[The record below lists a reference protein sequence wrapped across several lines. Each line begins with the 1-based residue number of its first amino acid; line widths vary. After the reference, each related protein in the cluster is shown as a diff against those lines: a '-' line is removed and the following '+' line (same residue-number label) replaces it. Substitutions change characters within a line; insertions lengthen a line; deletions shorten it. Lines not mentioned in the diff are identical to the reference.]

1 MSGANASAI
10 ARSHL
15 EMSGANASAI
25 ARSHLEDDFRLIET
39 MGVSEHGEVQL
50 LDRHLERLNRSA
62 RFFDFKCDLAK
73 VRDDIVRAVPRDGSA
88 ACLRLT
94 LARNGESNIKSGPSP
109 TGYAQRLRLSSV
121 RVYSGDVFLYHKTT
135 NRGIYEEARKE
146 CDEQTDAILINE
158 RGEITET
165 TIMNIAVFRDGQWIT
180 PQTSCGLLPGVM
192 REELLARREVVKG
205 VIFANELRREE
216 PIRCFNALRGMHEI
230 VFQPRSGGIV
240 GRPIRDGV

>member
-1 MSGANASAI
+1 MSGTNASAI
-10 ARSHL
+10 ERSHL
-15 EMSGANASAI
+15 NDE
-25 ARSHLEDDFRLIET
+25 FRLIET

-62 RFFDFKCDLAK
+62 RFFSFKCHVAK
-73 VRDDIVRAVPRDGSA
+73 LRDDILRAVPRDGRP

-94 LARNGESNIKSGPSP
+94 LANNGESTLESGALP

-121 RVYSGDVFLYHKTT
+121 RVHSDDVFLYHKTT
-135 NRGIYEEARKE
+135 HRGIYEQARKD

-165 TIMNIAVFRDGQWIT
+165 TIMNIAVFRDGRWIT

-192 REELLARREVVKG
+192 REELLGRGEMVEGVVH
-205 VIFANELRREE
+205 ASELRPGEL
-216 PIRCFNALRGMHEI
+216 IRCFNALRG
-230 VFQPRSGGIV
+230 VFDVMFKESGIKPQTAQKGHKKAH
-240 GRPIRDGV
+240 RRL

>member
-1 MSGANASAI
+1 MSGANASAIARSHLEMSGANASAI

-73 VRDDIVRAVPRDGSA
+73 VRDDIVRAVPHDGWP

-94 LARNGESNIKSGPSP
+94 LAKNG
-109 TGYAQRLRLSSV
+109 
-121 RVYSGDVFLYHKTT
+121 D
-135 NRGIYEEARKE
+135 RK
-146 CDEQTDAILINE
+146 
-158 RGEITET
+158 
-165 TIMNIAVFRDGQWIT
+165 
-180 PQTSCGLLPGVM
+180 
-192 REELLARREVVKG
+192 
-205 VIFANELRREE
+205 
-216 PIRCFNALRGMHEI
+216 
-230 VFQPRSGGIV
+230 
-240 GRPIRDGV
+240 

>member
-1 MSGANASAI
+1 MSGANASAT

-15 EMSGANASAI
+15 EMSGANASAL
-25 ARSHLEDDFRLIET
+25 ARRHLGDDFRLIET

-62 RFFDFKCDLAK
+62 RFFDFQCDLAK
-73 VRDDIVRAVPRDGSA
+73 VRDDIVRAVPHDGWP

-94 LARNGESNIKSGPSP
+94 LARNGESNLKSGPLP

-121 RVYSGDVFLYHKTT
+121 RVHSGDVFLYHKTT
-135 NRGIYEEARKE
+135 HRGIYEEARKE
-146 CDEQTDAILINE
+146 CDGQTDAILINE

-165 TIMNIAVFRDGQWIT
+165 TIMNIAVFRDGRWIT

-192 REELLARREVVKG
+192 REELLARREVVEG
-205 VIFANELRREE
+205 VIPANELRREE
-216 PIRCFNALRGMHEI
+216 SIRCFNALRGMHEI
-230 VFQPRSGGIV
+230 VFQPRSG
-240 GRPIRDGV
+240 

>member
-1 MSGANASAI
+1 MSEANASPTG
-10 ARSHL
+10 RSHQ

-73 VRDDIVRAVPRDGSA
+73 VRDDISRAVPRDGSP

-94 LARNGESNIKSGPSP
+94 VARNGESNLESGPLP
-109 TGYAQRLRLSSV
+109 TSYARRLRLSSV
-121 RVYSGDVFLYHKTT
+121 RVHSGDVFLYHKTT
-135 NRGIYEEARKE
+135 HRGIYEQARKE

-158 RGEITET
+158 HGEITET
-165 TIMNIAVFRDGQWIT
+165 TIMNIAVFRDGLWIT
-180 PQTSCGLLPGVM
+180 PQSSCGLLPGVM
-192 REELLARREVVKG
+192 REELLARGEIVEGVVH
-205 VIFANELRREE
+205 ASQLRPGEI
-216 PIRCFNALRGMHEI
+216 IRCFNVLRGICDVEF
-230 VFQPRSGGIV
+230 VGTRS
-240 GRPIRDGV
+240 